1 MGIVS
6 AVQTAE
12 RQREDGLVELCAQG
26 SEVAWRRFYLEYGC
40 VTRRFLFRLGVDAES
55 LDDAC
60 QDVFIEAFRYLPD
73 YRGEASMT
81 TWLYRLCITQA
92 RRTRYKRRLR
102 RALAV
107 LLWRADE
114 PTTAGELAPEQAS
127 ALLRDGLAELTE
139 QERAVF
145 VLYELEGQSGAEIA
159 DVLACPEATVF
170 RRLHYARKKFRAF
183 VADRRVS

>member
-12 RQREDGLVELCAQG
+12 RQGEERLVELCAQG
-26 SEVAWRRFYLEYGC
+26 SEAAWRRFYLEYEC
-40 VTRRFLFRLGVDAES
+40 VTRRFLYRLGVDAES
-55 LDDAC
+55 LDDAV
-60 QDVFIEAFRYLPD
+60 QDVFVQAFRYLPD

-92 RRTRYKRRLR
+92 RRTRSKSRLR
-102 RALAV
+102 RALSI
-107 LLWRADE
+107 LLMRADE
-114 PTTAGELAPEQAS
+114 PTTSGQLAPEQAS
-127 ALLRDGLAELTE
+127 ALLRGGLAELTE

-145 VLYELEGQSGAEIA
+145 VLYELEGESGSAIA
-159 DVLACPEATVF
+159 DVLGCPEATVF

-183 VADRRVS
+183 VDNRRAS